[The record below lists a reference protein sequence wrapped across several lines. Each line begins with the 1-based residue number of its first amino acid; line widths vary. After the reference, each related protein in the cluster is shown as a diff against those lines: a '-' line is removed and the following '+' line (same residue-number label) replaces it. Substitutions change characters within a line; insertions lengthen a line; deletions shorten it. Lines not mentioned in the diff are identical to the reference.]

1 VLFVLAVFSAF
12 AAAYA
17 LKRPNSMLVS
27 FVQGYA
33 GLWLMLAAFSTMRGS
48 RLYEELVKHVGAMML
63 GLMAVTIAAFYVSDP
78 RPLSFLLAA
87 LLVAGFAVTRRYL
100 RSQGR

>member
-1 VLFVLAVFSAF
+1 
-12 AAAYA
+12 
-17 LKRPNSMLVS
+17 
-27 FVQGYA
+27 
-33 GLWLMLAAFSTMRGS
+33 
-48 RLYEELVKHVGAMML
+48 
-63 GLMAVTIAAFYVSDP
+63 MAVTIAAFYVSDP